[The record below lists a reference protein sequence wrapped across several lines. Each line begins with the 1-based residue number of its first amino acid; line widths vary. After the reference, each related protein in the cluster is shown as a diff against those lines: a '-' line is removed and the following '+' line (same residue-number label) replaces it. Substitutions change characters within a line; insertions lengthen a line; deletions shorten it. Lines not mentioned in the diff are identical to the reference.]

1 MKTFMISCCSKKEN
15 CTNSMGVMFPFNRK
29 IKSCTYFMCVN
40 AQIKKYNIS
49 PSACGVGW
57 GACICVDV
65 LELASECTSLCICM

>member
-1 MKTFMISCCSKKEN
+1 
-15 CTNSMGVMFPFNRK
+15 
-29 IKSCTYFMCVN
+29 MCVN